1 MQIKSI
7 MRPVNKL
14 VLLSPEDTAR
24 QAIEKIEKG
33 DFLSLPVV
41 EDRKFLGFLS
51 KQFIYDRFFAE
62 NKSGKAD
69 MDAFMLRRVSD
80 FLFSSRLEP
89 LTLTMPI
96 EEAALRFSRNKL
108 RFLPVQDERG
118 DFAGIVTQQALFEIL
133 VKAFGVEDPK
143 LIIVTDGIGGVLNRA
158 AEVIAKNGGN
168 ITNVI
173 QLDTDVPN
181 VQEISIR
188 LTGADIDDIKKKL
201 EDKGFRVR

>member
-7 MRPVNKL
+7 MRPANKL
-14 VLLSPEDTAR
+14 VLLNPNNTAR
-24 QAIEKIEKG
+24 EAIERIEKG

-51 KQFIYDRFFAE
+51 KQFIYDRFFSE
-62 NKSGKAD
+62 NKCGTAD
-69 MDAFMLRRVSD
+69 MDKFLSRTVSD
-80 FLFSSRLEP
+80 FLFSSPVESLD
-89 LTLTMPI
+89 LGMPI
-96 EEAALRFSRNKL
+96 EEAALRFSKNKL
-108 RFLPVQDERG
+108 RFLPVQDENG
-118 DFAGIVTQQALFEIL
+118 NFAGIVTQQALFEIL

-143 LIIVTDGIGGVLNRA
+143 LTILTDGIGGVLNRA
-158 AEVIAKNGGN
+158 AEVIAKSGGN

-173 QLDTDVPN
+173 QLDTEVPN

-188 LTGADIDDIKKKL
+188 VIGADIHDIRKKL